1 MIQYHL
7 EPSLSPLGELCLW
20 IWPHSLHFCRA
31 TFLAFLATSILL
43 VSSCFFW
50 WLEWENSWVQHDRK
64 QGEFHPLSIKSWQLG
79 EAPWSFTHRASHTYN
94 DAHLS
99 LRRLVVTL
107 WEKVDL
113 KKNQRYENNK
123 RELRPIQGVE
133 IRWHLAV
140 WDLEQ
145 SKSHKLIIIKNVCQ
159 AWPDMLLQSDGFA
172 PPCKCPKSSP
182 EPLLLTWMIEPPNI
196 TNRFNRG
203 FWPFINSPKMDLKK
217 PSRLRVES

>member
-1 MIQYHL
+1 MNLTSQLALLQGNISCISCYINPPRFFL
-7 EPSLSPLGELCLW
+7 FFLVVRVGKFLGSTWSEAGW
-20 IWPHSLHFCRA
+20 VSSSVHKK
-31 TFLAFLATSILL
+31 LATWR
-43 VSSCFFW
+43 SS
-50 WLEWENSWVQHDRK
+50 LK
-64 QGEFHPLSIKSWQLG
+64 FHPPSI
-79 EAPWSFTHRASHTYN
+79 
-94 DAHLS
+94 AHLQRCPPVS
-99 LRRLVVTL
+99 PPPCRDFI
-107 WEKVDL
+107 EKVDL

-159 AWPDMLLQSDGFA
+159 VWPDMLLQSDGFA

-182 EPLLLTWMIEPPNI
+182 EALLLTWVIESPNI